1 MIRAD
6 ELTPK
11 NIVAFVFNALRD
23 ISDGFTVIQKHFQYL
38 PGLHGLQP
46 QFGFDKIV
54 GTDDATEVQHCLG
67 INFLTHRLWFFFH
80 GINAMNGS

>member
-1 MIRAD
+1 MIRAG

-23 ISDGFTVIQKHFQYL
+23 ISDGFTVIQKNLQYL
-38 PGLHGLQP
+38 PGLHCLQP

-54 GTDDATEVQHCLG
+54 RADHAPEIQHRMG
-67 INFLTHRLWFFFH
+67 INFLTHRLWLLSW
-80 GINAMNGS
+80 G